1 MSDFLPFI
9 VIGVT
14 TGSVYGLAGMGLVLT
29 YRTSGIFNFAF
40 GSMASVSVLLFYAL
54 VGRADVPW
62 QLAALLA
69 ILGIGPALGVA
80 FERLA
85 RRLTPLAT
93 SDKVL
98 AIIGL
103 VLFIEGA
110 TTLWGSDAYGPGLV
124 VSHPSLPGTLV
135 RIFGVNVGVDQI
147 IIVAVGLVM
156 AAVLHLVLE
165 HTRIGRSMRAV
176 ADNAD
181 LLALMGSNPTRAQQ
195 AGWALGIG
203 FVTLSG
209 MLLVLSPNYNVS
221 VATLFLLFVQAFGA
235 AAIGGFSNL
244 PLTYLGGIVVGVIAA
259 LTTKYVVAISVLGGL
274 PTSIPFLVLLIL
286 FVLPNHLAPERSSI
300 DRPPAR
306 RVLTVPRWW
315 RWPLLAAAASAL
327 LFVPL
332 SKNMHLVD
340 VSNEGLSYAIVFLG
354 LALLVRT
361 SGQVSLCQMGLAAIG
376 ATTFAHLSATFGFPW
391 FAALFIGGLAG
402 AAVGAL
408 VAIPAIRVVGI
419 YLAIATFG
427 FGVVLEYLGY
437 PTKLMFEEGLMTVP
451 RPVIGPFNAADDVT
465 FYVVVLAVF
474 LCALL
479 MTSGIRRARLGR
491 LLRALGDSP
500 RALQAQG
507 ISLNVTKVAVFAIA
521 AFLAGVGGA
530 LLVSQNQFLIDGP
543 FDPVNSLTVVVV
555 VLILRM
561 GQPLTSLLAAGAYV
575 VVPSYLGA
583 QGQIWWLDVGFGAAA
598 VLSAVMGSF
607 GWIPRLQWA
616 ARPVPRHVATRPSAG
631 SPSEHPSTL
640 LRRQRGSEGQVASTR
655 GLDIDHVTVRFGG
668 ILAVDDLSLR
678 APVGRITGLI
688 GPNGAGKTTT
698 FNVCSGLVGPT
709 SGRVL
714 LAGRDISKLDT
725 SARARRGLGRSF
737 QMADLFWSMTVRQ
750 NVELGREGSLA
761 GKRVLSHFVAAP
773 GQAAQVRA
781 AASEAMELVGI
792 APIADREIATLSTAE
807 RRLVELARCL
817 AGQFDVLL
825 LDEPSAGLDH
835 AEARRFATV
844 LTEVVDARGVGVL
857 LVEHNMSMVMDICD
871 PVNVLDFGR
880 LIFSGPPADVANS
893 EVVRAAYLG
902 VE

>member
-1 MSDFLPFI
+1 MSDFLPFL
-9 VIGVT
+9 VVGVT

-40 GSMASVSVLLFYAL
+40 GSMASVAVLLFYAL
-54 VGRADVPW
+54 VSRTDVPW

-85 RRLTPLAT
+85 RRLTALTT

-98 AIIGL
+98 ATVGL
-103 VLFIEGA
+103 VLLIQGA
-110 TTLWGSDAYGPGLV
+110 TTLWGSDAYGPRLV
-124 VSHPSLPGTLV
+124 VSHPSLPGALV
-135 RIFGVNVGVDQI
+135 SIFGVNVGVDQI
-147 IIVAVGLVM
+147 IIVAVGLAM
-156 AAVLHLVLE
+156 AALLHLVLE

-176 ADNAD
+176 VDNVE
-181 LLALMGSNPTRAQQ
+181 LFALTGSNPTRAQQ

-203 FVTLSG
+203 FITLAG
-209 MLLVLSPNYNVS
+209 MLLILSPNYDVS
-221 VATLFLLFVQAFGA
+221 VATLFLLFLQAFGA
-235 AAIGGFSNL
+235 AAIGRFSNL
-244 PLTYLGGIVVGVIAA
+244 PVTYLGGIGVGVVAA
-259 LTTKYVVAISVLGGL
+259 LATKYVATISILGGL
-274 PTSIPFLVLLIL
+274 PPSIPFLLLLIL
-286 FVLPNHLAPERSSI
+286 FVVPRHLAPERSSI
-300 DRPPAR
+300 HRPSPL
-306 RVLTVPRWW
+306 RVLTIPRWW
-315 RWPLLAAAASAL
+315 RWPLLVAAASAL
-327 LFVPL
+327 LLVPL
-332 SKNMHLVD
+332 SKNIHLVD
-340 VSNEGLSYAIVFLG
+340 VSNQGLSYAIVFLG

-376 ATTFAHLSATFGFPW
+376 ATTFAHLSATYGVPW

-408 VAIPAIRVVGI
+408 VAIPAIRVAGI

-427 FGVVLEYLGY
+427 FGVLLEYLGY
-437 PTKLMFEEGLMTVP
+437 STKLMFESGLMTVP
-451 RPVIGPFNAADDVT
+451 RPVIGRLNAADDVT
-465 FYVVVLAVF
+465 FYAVVLAVF

-479 MTSGIRRARLGR
+479 MTSGIRRGRLGR

-530 LLVSQNQFLIDGP
+530 LLVSQNQFLTDGP
-543 FDPVNSLTVVVV
+543 FDPINSLTVVVV

-561 GQPLTSLLAAGAYV
+561 GQPLTSLLAAGAYI
-575 VVPSYLGA
+575 VVPSYLSA
-583 QGQIWWLDVGFGAAA
+583 RGQIWWLDLGFGAAA

-607 GWIPRLQWA
+607 RGIPRLQWA
-616 ARPVPRHVATRPSAG
+616 APPIPRHVAVRPSA
-631 SPSEHPSTL
+631 SAPAEHPSAL
-640 LRRQRGSEGQVASTR
+640 PQRRGAFDGQLASEG
-655 GLDIDHVTVRFGG
+655 LEIDHVTVRFGG
-668 ILAVDDLSLR
+668 VLAVDDLSLR

-698 FNVCSGLVGPT
+698 FNVCSGLVRPT
-709 SGRVL
+709 SGHVL
-714 LAGRDISKLDT
+714 LAGRDISKLGT
-725 SARARRGLGRSF
+725 SARARQGLGRSF
-737 QMADLFWSMTVRQ
+737 QMVDLFWSMTVRQ

-761 GKRVLSHFVAAP
+761 GKRVLSHFVSAP

-792 APIADREIATLSTAE
+792 APIADREIVTLSTAE

-825 LDEPSAGLDH
+825 LDEPSAGLDL
-835 AEARRFATV
+835 AEVRRFATV
-844 LTEVVDARGVGVL
+844 LTKVVDARGVGVL
-857 LVEHNMSMVMDICD
+857 LVEHNMSMVRDICD

-880 LIFSGPPADVANS
+880 LIFSGPPADMAKS
-893 EVVRAAYLG
+893 KAVRAAYLG
-902 VE
+902 VG